1 MIITVINYT
10 IGVIIAQGPSL
21 RLLVF
26 FLECEVVTSNASEEK
41 KKKKSPYQQ
50 TEPDLLLAAVGSQ
63 LEA

>member
-26 FLECEVVTSNASEEK
+26 FLECEVVTSNTSEEK
-41 KKKKSPYQQ
+41 KKEVTIP
-50 TEPDLLLAAVGSQ
+50 TDRT
-63 LEA
+63 